1 VQKAVVARVE
11 ALEPVFGGGFKK
23 VFLPSG
29 HSPFLNMP
37 DRVIEIIEMAIQEA
51 K

>member
-1 VQKAVVARVE
+1 VRKAVVARVE

-37 DRVIEIIEMAIQEA
+37 DRVVDIIEMAIQEA